1 MSQMRSRMNHK
12 LTRDR
17 VKLEIR
23 RARRPFVVLVAMV
36 TVALLS
42 LSYLGGNLRGA
53 FPWEDPYRVH
63 VAVDDAKGVIP
74 GKQEVRIAGVSVGRL
89 EKVEL
94 VNGRPLVELTIERK
108 HAPLYRDARLRL
120 RPRTPL
126 NDLFLDVEHRGHV
139 SAGVVDDGQT
149 LRAQR
154 TRTPVD
160 IGRVTNLFDADTRPR
175 VKQAIDEL
183 GRGLGDNGHRLR
195 ATLVAIRPF
204 LHNAQRLTQ
213 ELAVRRGRTRRLV
226 HNFRLLTE
234 ELARRDDDLA
244 RLVAGG
250 SISLTALG
258 RNDASLNDTL
268 ALLPPTL
275 RRLQSSFAAVR
286 TTADDVDPALDAL
299 GAPAEALP
307 PGLAA
312 LRRLTVEALPAV
324 TALRRPVTRLAPFV
338 SRLRPTAAH
347 LDRAFA
353 RLTPQAPRFDR
364 MTEKIV
370 PCEYPLQKF
379 FHNTISVTKFH
390 NGSFGFPRGQLV
402 AGPSQLGGQIDDP
415 AQTAAPS
422 CAPGGPRR

>member
-1 MSQMRSRMNHK
+1 MTQMRHRMSHK

-23 RARRPFVVLVAMV
+23 RARKPFVVLVGMV
-36 TVALLS
+36 VVAALS

-53 FPWEDPYRVH
+53 FPWEDPYRVS

-74 GKQEVRIAGVSVGRL
+74 GKQEVRISGVSVGRL

-94 VNGRPLVELTIERK
+94 VDGRPVVEITIERK
-108 HAPLYRDARLRL
+108 YAPLYRDARLRL

-126 NDLFLDVEHRGHV
+126 NDLFLDIEDRGHV
-139 SAGVVDDGQT
+139 NAGELDDGQT

-160 IGRVTNLFDADTRPR
+160 IGRVANLFDADTRPR

-195 ATLVAIRPF
+195 ATLVALEPF
-204 LHNAQRLTQ
+204 LANAQRLTQ

-234 ELARRDDDLA
+234 ELGRRDNDLA

-250 SISLTALG
+250 ATSLGELG
-258 RNDASLNDTL
+258 RNDAPLNATL
-268 ALLPPTL
+268 AQLPSTL

-286 TTADDVDPALDAL
+286 VAADDLDPALDAL
-299 GAPAEALP
+299 GPTAAALP
-307 PGLAA
+307 SGLAG
-312 LRRLTVEALPAV
+312 LRRLTTDLLPAA

-338 SRLRPTAAH
+338 SRLHPAAVH

-364 MTEKIV
+364 ITQKIV

-390 NGSFGFPRGQLV
+390 NGRFGFPRGHLV
-402 AGPSQLGGQIDDP
+402 AGLSQLGGQINDP
-415 AQTAAPS
+415 AQKASSS
-422 CAPGGPRR
+422 CAPGGPRK